1 MIPIVL
7 ARHIREGIADYLH
20 TTFPMTNAPFKGS
33 LVKFAQEDNT
43 LALNPFISVKLP
55 FRVAGESEPFPFN
68 ECLHPKYHPY
78 AHQMKAFQRIA
89 QGQSTLVAT
98 GTGSG
103 KTECF
108 LYPILDYCYKQRTRY
123 QQPGIKAILVYPMNA
138 LAADQAKR
146 IASLIANSPELKNTV
161 TAGMYVGTQSLG
173 GNNESKIMTE
183 EAVISDHNELLK
195 NPPDILLTNYK
206 MLDYLLVRPEDSQL
220 WNHNDE
226 TTLKYF
232 VVDELHTFD
241 GAQGT
246 DLACLLRRLTDRLH
260 TEPEHMCYVGTSATL
275 GSKDGAESICAYAS
289 DIFNTQ
295 FTTDAVITEDRLNPK
310 EFFAS
315 NENTDEESLT
325 YDFTIPTPQQADA
338 LIRLESDVEPEAY
351 IAAAARFWLQGYDE
365 SLIKEAVS
373 DIQFRLNLS
382 AQLRCSQ
389 FLSSL
394 VQHLCNK
401 PHQIDDD
408 LLRTLAIGHA
418 QFDRLNSSQQEA
430 AIDAL
435 ITLVSYAR
443 TGDAQHP
450 RPFLDVQVQQWC
462 KELSRI
468 TASIV
473 PVNETPHYAPDSEL
487 DEATSKHHLPVINC
501 RDCGGTGWLGI
512 EGKNGKIDASNL
524 QAFYAAYFSFRQD
537 TDFLVMRPCAIDSK
551 YSGNDTTAPQWFCSQ
566 CMKSSPV
573 SAFNPSEQNS
583 PFDPAEQECPE
594 CGTPRIPMLISTLE
608 IVGKDRNHYR
618 CPFCGSNRSLAL
630 IGLRSTPQISVM
642 LSQLSADAFN
652 DDHKTIVFSDSVQDA
667 SFRASA
673 FTSRTWRFALR
684 NSAMDYI
691 IHANKSGATLADYLD
706 DQASYYHHMYSN
718 DAEYAVRF
726 IAPNM
731 TWMSEYESIL
741 DGKPASP
748 QRRILIDWIDR
759 RLRLESLFEF
769 GLRSQVGRTLA
780 KSGCATLYFDPQRVG
795 SAAERFREY
804 AINELN
810 LDDSAIHR
818 EDWAR
823 FIIELLDLLRS
834 SGAFFDKTYEQYLS
848 QDAKRFFL
856 SNQKSTGIWW
866 MPGSFFDVLPHFL
879 ATSAQGAHKDSYDTY
894 STSAYRL
901 LANRYLADG
910 AVTGDISHEL
920 LQLAVNACT
929 ETGLIASRK
938 MQGKFGSK
946 TVYGLNEQTC
956 HIGTQVVQ
964 LICDTCGKS
973 QPCAEQNLN
982 VWDGARCS
990 TKRCPGHLHVDNDE
1004 HSALEL
1010 SYYGKLYRAKPSDRI
1025 HAAEHTSLLDGDKR
1039 TALERQF
1046 KSAEHTPGEVNVLTC
1061 TPTLEMGIDIGDLS
1075 TVILAS
1081 IPPTQA
1087 QYIQRAGRAGR
1098 RDGNSLVLAVAN
1110 RRPHDLYFYQRP
1122 LNMISG
1128 DVTPPHIFLQATAV
1142 LERQLIAYALE
1153 NWVHDM
1159 ISRGTKPADV
1169 IPSTLKDCLA
1179 NMRDERADS
1188 FPFTFI
1194 DYVKS
1199 HATALLDDFEKLF
1212 RDAPN
1217 MSDAA
1222 SSQSVHAQLEQFMYG
1237 TPANTEATIDG
1248 FNKEQPSLVRRV
1260 FETFQSANATIDE
1273 FNRQKQQIET
1283 IIDDLDAHPNDSAY
1297 EDQKRECRNEIQ
1309 GIDKIIN
1316 TLNKTNTFN
1325 YLSDQGILPNYAF
1338 PESGVTL
1345 HTVLKADTSRQ
1356 DSSGALPD
1364 QPREPESADF
1374 QRPSAS
1380 AITELAPGNTF
1391 YAAGRKYTINRILFA
1406 KGNMDEDATAW
1417 RLCPNCSHAEPALR
1431 VKNLAS
1437 CPSCGSTQWADTG
1450 QIRDMLRI
1458 DTVISEE
1465 RYSDSLVD
1473 GSSDDRASMLYVRN
1487 SLIDINR
1494 TDVQIAWKI
1503 EQGATDFAF
1512 EYVPHGTV
1520 REINFGKDDTH
1531 GTELEIAGEKRVRN
1545 GFVVCSKCGSVADDK
1560 GKISHSYS
1568 CPNRAN
1574 VLQNADTSRCLF
1586 LFRDINTEMLRI
1598 LVPGIADSSGNDSE
1612 ATSFMAAVML
1622 GMSAVF
1628 GNVSHLA
1635 TTLSNEPLH
1644 DGSGLRKT
1652 YLVIYDTV
1660 PGGTG
1665 YLKQMSSDSQA
1676 FIDVLQRAQDAMTNC
1691 PCDDGCYRCLYS
1703 YRQSRNLEK
1712 ISKKTALSMIAP
1724 ILADQ
1729 QRLVPTATVSEV
1741 AVNKLLDSKLEA
1753 QFIEALRRFHVNPL
1767 AKAEE
1772 RGQRAMLRH
1781 DVVEDKDGY
1790 TLQIGE
1796 HQWDVVPQALS
1807 SKLEHAPV
1815 ITSKPDFKLH
1825 CHDNNVPDVLVFTDG
1840 LQFHANI
1847 VATDTAKREA
1857 LRRCGYRV
1865 WTLTYDD
1872 VTKFLENPDDVQL
1885 RDKALDTTLLPRKE
1899 QYKNQVKDSKLE
1911 LGNQSAMSML
1921 NYYLA
1926 NPEQADNDLTVHAK
1940 YFGQSIIHKSTL
1952 TNEPIVADHM
1962 IGLEQALTG
1971 AAPNQA
1977 KRATFDFSGTKR
1989 LIMFGCVYLDDD
2001 TKRQSRNDLLFND
2014 VIEGYDADTSGD
2026 DPLATLDDESR
2037 QAFKTEWTS
2046 FWHVVNL
2053 MQFNDS
2059 FLFATSLG
2067 LADPDLYAP
2076 LRNSLSLKEAKES
2089 IPAIDKQW
2097 AEVLSDEYLS
2107 TYAKD
2112 IAQTLATAQ
2121 IPAPDFMDGEDIC
2134 DDAGNLIGSAT
2145 FAWEDKKT
2153 AFIEPE
2159 YADDDIIRAF
2169 RLAGWHT
2176 MTDKDD
2182 IFNAFDVNHTA
2193 KEENR

>member
-7 ARHIREGIADYLH
+7 ARHIREGIADYLN

-33 LVKFAQEDNT
+33 LHKFAQENDA

-55 FRVAGESEPFPFN
+55 FRVAGESEPFPFS
-68 ECLHPKYHPY
+68 ECLHPKYRPY

-108 LYPILDYCYKQRTRY
+108 LYPILDYCFRQRTRY
-123 QQPGIKAILVYPMNA
+123 QQSGIKAILVYPMNA

-146 IASLIANSPELKNTV
+146 IASLIEHSPELNGMV

-173 GNNESKIMTE
+173 GKNESKIMTE
-183 EAVISDHNELLK
+183 DAVISDHNELLK

-260 TEPEHMCYVGTSATL
+260 TEPEHMCYIGTSATL
-275 GSKDGAESICAYAS
+275 GSKDGAESICSYAS

-295 FTTDAVITEDRLNPK
+295 FTTGAVITEDRLNPK

-315 NENTDEESLT
+315 HDDADEESLA
-325 YDFTIPTPQQADA
+325 YDFTIPTPQQADE
-338 LIRLESDVEPEAY
+338 LIRLEADVDPQAY
-351 IAAAARFWLQGYDE
+351 IAAATHFWLQQYDE
-365 SLIKEAVS
+365 PLTPETVS
-373 DIQFRLNLS
+373 DIQFRLDLS
-382 AQLRCSQ
+382 TRLQCSQ

-401 PHQIDDD
+401 PRQIDDD
-408 LLRTLAIGHA
+408 LMRTLAIGHA
-418 QFDRLNSSQQEA
+418 QFDKLNSAQQEA

-435 ITLVSYAR
+435 IALVSYAR

-473 PVNETPHYAPDSEL
+473 PMDGTPHYAPASEL
-487 DEATSKHHLPVINC
+487 DEATSNHHLPVINC

-512 EGKNGKIDASNL
+512 EGKNGKIAASNL

-537 TDFLVMRPCAIDSK
+537 TDFLVMRPCGMDVK
-551 YSGNDTTAPQWFCSQ
+551 YAENDTAAPHWFCTQ
-566 CMKSSPV
+566 CTTSTLV
-573 SAFNPSEQNS
+573 SA
-583 PFDPAEQECPE
+583 FDPAEQKCPE
-594 CGTPRIPMLISTLE
+594 CGIPRIPMLISPLE
-608 IVGKDRNHYR
+608 TVGKDRNHYR
-618 CPFCGSNRSLAL
+618 CPFCGGNRGLAL

-642 LSQLSADAFN
+642 LTQLSADDFN

-673 FTSRTWRFALR
+673 FSNRTWRFALR

-691 IHANKSGATLADYLD
+691 IHADKSEATLADYLD
-706 DQASYYHHMYSN
+706 DQASYYHRVYSD

-748 QRRILIDWIDR
+748 QRRMLIDWIDQ
-759 RLRLESLFEF
+759 RLRLEALFEF

-780 KSGCATLYFDPQRVG
+780 KSGCAALYFDPQRVG
-795 SAAERFREY
+795 SAAERFREC

-810 LDDSAIHR
+810 LNDSVIHR
-818 EDWAR
+818 EDWSR
-823 FIIELLDLLRS
+823 FIIELLDLMRS
-834 SGAFFDKTYEQYLS
+834 SGAFFDKVYEQYLS
-848 QDAKRFFL
+848 KDANRFFL
-856 SNQKSTGIWW
+856 SNHNNSGIRW
-866 MPGSFFDVLPHFL
+866 MPGSYFDVLPRFL

-894 STSAYRL
+894 STSAYQL
-901 LANRYLADG
+901 LANRYLTDDAF
-910 AVTGDISHEL
+910 TGDISHIL

-929 ETGLIASRK
+929 DTGLISSRELQSK
-938 MQGKFGSK
+938 SRTK
-946 TVYGLNEQTC
+946 TVYGINEQTC
-956 HIGTQVVQ
+956 HISTQVVQ
-964 LICDTCGKS
+964 LICDSCGKS
-973 QPCAEQNLN
+973 QPRAEQNLN

-990 TKRCPGHLHVDNDE
+990 TKRCPGHLHIDE
-1004 HSALEL
+1004 DKHSALEL

-1025 HAAEHTSLLDGDKR
+1025 RAAEHTSLLDGDKR
-1039 TALERQF
+1039 TNLERQF

-1110 RRPHDLYFYQRP
+1110 RRPHDMYFYQRP

-1128 DVTPPHIFLQATAV
+1128 DVTPPHIFLQANAV
-1142 LERQLIAYALE
+1142 LERQLIAYALD

-1159 ISRGTKPADV
+1159 MDRGIKPADL
-1169 IPSTLKDCLA
+1169 IPSKLKNCLE
-1179 NMRDERADS
+1179 NIRNERADS

-1199 HATALLDDFEKLF
+1199 HATMLLDDFERLF
-1212 RDAPN
+1212 KD
-1217 MSDAA
+1217 A
-1222 SSQSVHAQLEQFMYG
+1222 SSQSVHEQLEQFMYG
-1237 TPANTEATIDG
+1237 TTVTIDG
-1248 FNKEQPSLVRRV
+1248 TSEDYSKEQPSLIRRV
-1260 FETFQSANATIDE
+1260 FDTFQRANAAIDE
-1273 FNRQKQQIET
+1273 FTRQKQQIEA
-1283 IIDDLDAHPNDSAY
+1283 IIADLDAHPNDSAY

-1309 GIDKIIN
+1309 GINTIIS
-1316 TLNKTNTFN
+1316 TLNSTNTFN

-1345 HTVLKADTSRQ
+1345 HTVLKAGVSRQ
-1356 DSSGALPD
+1356 DNDGAIPA
-1364 QPREPESADF
+1364 QPREPESTDF

-1406 KGNMDEDATAW
+1406 KGNLDEDATAW

-1437 CPSCGSTQWADTG
+1437 CPSCGSAQWADTG

-1465 RYSDSLVD
+1465 KYSESLVD
-1473 GSSDDRASMLYVRN
+1473 GSSDERASMLYVKN
-1487 SLIDINR
+1487 SLIDIKR

-1503 EQGATDFAF
+1503 EQGTTDFAF

-1545 GFVVCSKCGSVADDK
+1545 GFVVCSKCGSVADDN
-1560 GKISHSYS
+1560 GSISSHPYS
-1568 CPNRAN
+1568 CPNHGSI
-1574 VLQNADTSRCLF
+1574 LQSSDTKRCLF

-1665 YLKQMSSDSQA
+1665 YLKQLSSDSRA
-1676 FIDVLQRAQDAMTNC
+1676 FIDVLQQAQDAMANC
-1691 PCDDGCYRCLYS
+1691 SCDDGCYRCLYS
-1703 YRQSRNLEK
+1703 YRQSRDLEK
-1712 ISKKTALSMIAP
+1712 ISKKTALSMITP

-1741 AVNKLLDSKLEA
+1741 TVNKLLDSKLES
-1753 QFIEALRRFHVNPL
+1753 QFIEALRRFHINPL
-1767 AKAEE
+1767 AKAEA
-1772 RGQRAMLRH
+1772 RGQRAILRH

-1796 HQWDVVPQALS
+1796 QQWDVVPQALS
-1807 SKLEHAPV
+1807 SKLSHAPV

-1825 CHDNNVPDVLVFTDG
+1825 CHGNNVPDVLVFTDG

-1847 VATDTAKREA
+1847 VAADTAKREA

-1872 VTKFLENPDDVQL
+1872 VTRFLENPDDVQL
-1885 RDKALDTTLLPRKE
+1885 HDKALDTTLLPRKE
-1899 QYKNQVKDSKLE
+1899 QYNTRVAGSKLE
-1911 LGNQSAMSML
+1911 LANQSAMSLL

-1926 NPEQADNDLTVHAK
+1926 DPKQADADFTVHAK
-1940 YFGQSIIHKSTL
+1940 FFGPCTIHKSTL
-1952 TNEPIVADHM
+1952 TNDPIDIQQM
-1962 IGLEQALTG
+1962 SGLEQAFTG
-1971 AAPNQA
+1971 RTPNQA
-1977 KRATFDFSGTKR
+1977 RCTMFDFSGTQR
-1989 LIMFGCVYLDDD
+1989 LKVFGCVYLDDD
-2001 TKRQSRNDLLFND
+2001 MQRQSRNDLLFD
-2014 VIEGYDADTSGD
+2014 DSIEGYDAASSGD
-2026 DPLATLDDESR
+2026 DPLATLDDEAR
-2037 QAFKTEWTS
+2037 QSFKTEWTS

-2053 MQFNDS
+2053 MQFNDT

-2067 LADPDLYAP
+2067 LADPDIYAQ

-2089 IPAIDKQW
+2089 IPAIDEQW
-2097 AEVLSDEYLS
+2097 SEILADEYLS
-2107 TYAKD
+2107 AYAKD
-2112 IAQTLATAQ
+2112 VAQTLAYAQ

-2134 DDAGNLIGSAT
+2134 DDGGNLIGSAT
-2145 FAWEDKKT
+2145 FAWKDRKT

-2159 YADDDIIRAF
+2159 YADDDIICAF
-2169 RLAGWHT
+2169 KLAGWHT
-2176 MTDKDD
+2176 ITDK
-2182 IFNAFDVNHTA
+2182 NAILSAFHVDNA
-2193 KEENR
+2193 NKEED